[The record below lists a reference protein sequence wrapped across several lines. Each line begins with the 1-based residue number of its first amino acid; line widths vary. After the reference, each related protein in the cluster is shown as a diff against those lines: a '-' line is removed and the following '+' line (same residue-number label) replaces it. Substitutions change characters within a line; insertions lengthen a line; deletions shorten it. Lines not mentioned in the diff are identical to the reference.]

1 MLKFLGKDKEI
12 KEIKQTI
19 NIINQ
24 HNSVISQNNNADFE
38 MIKSSINILRSNIEL
53 LKSDKLD
60 ELKLFDDVVNDMG
73 KIDKDLQNV
82 KKVFL
87 NYNTKLRK
95 YVEFNIKEKNI
106 LKNEINNLR
115 TNNKI
120 LNEKFDILFEMIKNN
135 QNHKIDIPEIKINT
149 KEIPDIEEE
158 IPKEIKKPKYNLK
171 KSSVLAHPGRQRDN
185 IRKPFVC

>member
-171 KSSVLAHPGRQRDN
+171 K
-185 IRKPFVC
+185 IKKPFVC